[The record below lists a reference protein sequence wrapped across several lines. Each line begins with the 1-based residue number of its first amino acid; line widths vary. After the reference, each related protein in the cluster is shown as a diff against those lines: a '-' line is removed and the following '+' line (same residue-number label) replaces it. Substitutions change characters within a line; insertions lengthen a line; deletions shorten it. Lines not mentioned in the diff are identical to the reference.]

1 MDLFYDPTKNTH
13 LKEYIMTTFNVKNF
27 ATSFKAVVLGALT
40 ADVKANNSDMQYVNG
55 AIKRIASFAASYT
68 SKPSV
73 KNALKI
79 KEQSCILF
87 DELNAN
93 NSMTVKGKKSVV
105 NAIGQLNKFIADLNN
120 VANQPTVS
128 TSEDVDMNT
137 NTEATATVTE
147 AANTAKASTAKK
159 PADKVKA
166 LPTKPAVASKPS
178 TKASR
183 AGKPTVKAAVAVA
196 EQAPEVKTEK
206 KVIDIADIFGEF
218 KNALL
223 NNLTD
228 GVKHDAGFKS
238 NLTVQ
243 LDSLVARAKTVNKTN
258 DKDILEQLLKDAA
271 VIAMDAEK
279 YGMVK
284 EETALQLKAMVNG
297 FAMINYDVVEFGT
310 VKSPVMVEMPV
321 SVAPATGDL
330 VPKKR
335 NVDVVGSAAPVV
347 TATSV
352 IKSAVVLATMKFF
365 TRFEKVAKQSDTV
378 LVKIKALGVNTAKEQ
393 YAPSTEAL
401 VELIQTNPVAVVE
414 ALCRIASSYDDA
426 KLNDRLA
433 EVLEVVVSDK
443 NNLVFEASIV
453 KQAKKLL
460 GKTSE
465 KKSFKEVKTTGKIAW
480 LEENIVKP
488 VKSVVIDLSSAIGT
502 LGKAAFEG
510 VTTLPKR
517 TLRQEIRKTDVAY
530 KNATGGVWAALTAW

>member
-1 MDLFYDPTKNTH
+1 
-13 LKEYIMTTFNVKNF
+13 MTTFNVKNF
-27 ATSFKAVVLGALT
+27 ATSFKAVVLGSLVAE
-40 ADVKANNSDMQYVNG
+40 VKANNSDMQYVNG
-55 AIKRIASFAASYT
+55 AIKRIASFAASYI

-79 KEQSCILF
+79 KEQVGILF
-87 DELNAN
+87 DELNTN

-105 NAIGQLNKFIADLNN
+105 NAIDQLHAFVSDLNN
-120 VANQPTVS
+120 VATQPTVS
-128 TSEDVDMNT
+128 TSEDVNMST
-137 NTEATATVTE
+137 NESTATTATVTE
-147 AANTAKASTAKK
+147 AANAAKVTTTKK
-159 PADKVKA
+159 PADKAKA
-166 LPTKPAVASKPS
+166 LPAKPAVASKPS

-183 AGKPTVKAAVAVA
+183 AAKPTVKVAAV
-196 EQAPEVKTEK
+196 EQAPEVKSEK
-206 KVIDIADIFGEF
+206 KVIDIAGIFGEF
-218 KNALL
+218 KNAFLS
-223 NNLTD
+223 NLAD

-243 LDSLVARAKTVNKTN
+243 LDALVARAKTVNKTN
-258 DKDILEQLLKDAA
+258 DKVVLEQLLKDAA

-279 YGMVK
+279 YGMVN
-284 EETALQLKAMVNG
+284 EETSLQLKAMVNG
-297 FAMINYDVVEFGT
+297 FSMINYDMVEFGT
-310 VKSPVMVEMPV
+310 VASPVMVEMPV
-321 SVAPATGDL
+321 SVAPVTSDIA
-330 VPKKR
+330 PKKR
-335 NVDVVGSAAPVV
+335 NVDAVASTTQVV
-347 TATSV
+347 TPTSV
-352 IKSAVVLATMKFF
+352 IKGAVVLASMKFF

-414 ALCRIASSYDDA
+414 ALCRIASSYNDE
-426 KLNDRLA
+426 KLNNRLE
-433 EVLEVVVSDK
+433 EVLETVVADK

-488 VKSVVIDLSSAIGT
+488 VKSVVIDLGQAVGT
-502 LGKAAFEG
+502 LGKAAFKG

-530 KNATGGVWAALTAW
+530 KNATGGAWAALTAW